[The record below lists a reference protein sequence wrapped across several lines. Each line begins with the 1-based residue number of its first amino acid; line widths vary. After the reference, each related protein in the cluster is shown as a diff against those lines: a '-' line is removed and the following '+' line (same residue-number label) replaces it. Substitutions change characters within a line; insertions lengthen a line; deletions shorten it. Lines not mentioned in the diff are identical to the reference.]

1 MFKKLFDKQKK
12 LIKKWAEENIAGLF
26 LFNLIILLLVL
37 LRFAG
42 YFNPFLTININLI
55 YFVSLTLSVLLL
67 KASSKMMFI
76 VAFSFWLLATFL
88 KCVKIDIW
96 ADRTVEY
103 FFQALVVGILLLFF
117 KK

>member
-1 MFKKLFDKQKK
+1 MLNKLFVKQKI

-42 YFNPFLTININLI
+42 YFSPFLTININLI
-55 YFVSLTLSVLLL
+55 YLVSLILSVVLL
-67 KASSKMMFI
+67 KATSKMMFI
-76 VAFSFWLLATFL
+76 VALSFWILATFL
-88 KCVKIDIW
+88 KCVKVDIW
-96 ADRTVEY
+96 ADRTIEY